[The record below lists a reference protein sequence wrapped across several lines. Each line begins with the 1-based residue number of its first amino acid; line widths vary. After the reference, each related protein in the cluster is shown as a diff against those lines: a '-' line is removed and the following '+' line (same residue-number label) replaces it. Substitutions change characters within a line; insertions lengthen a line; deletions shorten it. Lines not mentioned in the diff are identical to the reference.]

1 MTLTTRRATAIGA
14 LLAVTLV
21 LSACQN
27 LPRRTAGAKCKTVG
41 EHAQDGTWVLKCG
54 SNKRWNKLM
63 TIAAANDAVANWLR
77 SQVPPTPPAPPAPP
91 VTAPPAAPALTSIG
105 ATNRA
110 QIAESPGLVSPGLYS
125 TTVPTGSACIIEVF
139 GGPSRRVRGSSG
151 GPLYMN
157 LPAGMSVSTAG
168 PCVWNKGDLP
178 PVTMPATGDG
188 MYRTGAE
195 IQLGLYTAPGGSDC
209 YWETSDNADGSLE
222 VINDIYYGPG
232 PQLAIIEAGDA
243 YFTSDGCG
251 PWTPLTALPAQYLQ
265 VASAI
270 DNYPLQGLRAFY
282 PGSQFTVTATP
293 GVTTFTTPQFT
304 LQIAP
309 PDSGPFTAGDF
320 TVSRYNFTAPGNVL
334 VNVTSPGRGCN
345 VIPGTA
351 TISDVVLDVDGSASS
366 MHAIVFAECDGKR
379 FAVNVQY

>member
-1 MTLTTRRATAIGA
+1 MVGTMFSSGFTLGRPA
-14 LLAVTLV
+14 
-21 LSACQN
+21 S
-27 LPRRTAGAKCKTVG
+27 
-41 EHAQDGTWVLKCG
+41 
-54 SNKRWNKLM
+54 SSM
-63 TIAAANDAVANWLR
+63 ANWNTPTSAPCSGYLLSPFLWGRMRNFHWWNCDTATSAGSRTSSISGDTLR
-77 SQVPPTPPAPPAPP
+77 PLA
-91 VTAPPAAPALTSIG
+91 ALTSIG